1 MTSLNVLVHLFI
13 KRTGIRKLWQRFNRG
28 SWQFIYKSTT
38 DLIHPCHSI
47 TVVNYEI
54 TVAEN
59 GKQLLQHVFLQKT
72 HTIKVF
78 ILSVHAIFLGHASLQ
93 SGSKPVWFLLVFVS
107 FHLITDTACY
117 PGLSESPLSLRPAQ
131 WLRSTGK

>member
-1 MTSLNVLVHLFI
+1 MKVNCFLLLVCVRGYTSYLWECCIGFRNMTSLNVLVHLFI
-13 KRTGIRKLWQRFNRG
+13 KRAGIRKLWQRFNRG

-72 HTIKVF
+72 HTI
-78 ILSVHAIFLGHASLQ
+78 
-93 SGSKPVWFLLVFVS
+93 
-107 FHLITDTACY
+107 
-117 PGLSESPLSLRPAQ
+117 
-131 WLRSTGK
+131 